1 MQVIGDKQ
9 NPVPLQ
15 APAICIICEHSPTQ
29 QAGERIID
37 TERTFIPMGPPTRLN
52 GRKYVCA
59 NCVKEMGRLIGM
71 GFDSETE
78 RIRQEF
84 DVYRQGV
91 AIMEQRIR
99 DFANDVQHAVQ
110 FVPSTTVPVLTP
122 PPGATGAGTED
133 NPSAEQTEP
142 GAVPSSEP
150 VAEQV
155 TKEDTTQTEEVK

>member
-9 NPVPLQ
+9 NPVPLL
-15 APAICIICEHSPTQ
+15 APAICIICEQSPTQ
-29 QAGERIID
+29 QAGERIVD

-52 GRKYVCA
+52 GRKYVCD

-78 RIRQEF
+78 RVRQEF
-84 DVYRQGV
+84 DQYRQGV
-91 AIMEQRIR
+91 AILQARIE
-99 DFANDVQHAVQ
+99 DFANDVAHATQ
-110 FVPSTTVPVLTP
+110 FVPTSSAPVLTP
-122 PPGATGAGTED
+122 APGTPAAGEED

-142 GAVPSSEP
+142 GAAPGGEP

-155 TKEDTTQTEEVK
+155 AKEEEAK